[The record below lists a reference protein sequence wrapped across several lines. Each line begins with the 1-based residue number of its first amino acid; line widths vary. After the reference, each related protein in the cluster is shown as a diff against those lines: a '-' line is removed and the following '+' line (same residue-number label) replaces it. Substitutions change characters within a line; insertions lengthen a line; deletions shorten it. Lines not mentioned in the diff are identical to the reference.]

1 MLCVIACP
9 PTRER
14 VHYRTVETLS
24 RLQIWLPT
32 VGHSSA
38 LIVKP
43 ATKIV
48 DGRNYIATQFVKS
61 NAELL
66 IGVDNDV
73 SVEREAFERMLAV
86 EADYVSAE
94 VPQRIDGLE
103 AFAEA
108 VRGGMSNAEAQRA
121 AAMGPGAAGDAPEIR
136 EVERV
141 GAGFFML
148 RRGILETLVERKAVP
163 RKLGVF
169 TNTTVETFGFY
180 DPIYLDDGTRLSEEL
195 SFCKRVREAGG
206 SIRAYGGSGVVQTSE
221 IGFSS

>member
-108 VRGGMSNAEAQRA
+108 VRGGMSNAEAQRV
-121 AAMGPGAAGDAPEIR
+121 AAMGPGAGDAPEIR

>member
-1 MLCVIACP
+1 MLCIIACP

-24 RLQIWLPT
+24 RLQIWLPKI
-32 VGHSSA
+32 GHSSG

-73 SVEREAFERMLAV
+73 SVEREAFERMLAE

-94 VPQRIDGLE
+94 VPKRIDGLE

-121 AAMGPGAAGDAPEIR
+121 AAMGPGAVGEAAEIR
-136 EVERV
+136 EAERV

-169 TNTTVETFGFY
+169 TNTTVETYGFY

-206 SIRAYGGSGVVQTSE
+206 SIRAYGGPGVVQTSE